1 MNMPRTHS
9 MLPCSAAQHLARYHA
24 HQQAASS
31 YVPTSIHHQFCV
43 RRRLGGHGLR
53 ARPSPWADAGGVGC
67 LRRLRAEVAG
77 DRIGGEAAML
87 RSLAEARI
95 ASEPLRAAAVSTACK
110 AFTALIFGR
119 TLHSS

>member
-1 MNMPRTHS
+1 MLRGSAPRS
-9 MLPCSAAQHLARYHA
+9 LSA

-43 RRRLGGHGLR
+43 RRRLIGGHGLR